1 MFPWEGGGLFLNNR
15 LVRMCYWVGWYFVDW
30 IDYHGVSF
38 PTESL
43 EWGHTFSEM
52 FGVID
57 HNGKKVLPCTYSA
70 KIDPSIPP

>member
-1 MFPWEGGGLFLNNR
+1 M
-15 LVRMCYWVGWYFVDW
+15 GWYFLDW

-43 EWGHTFSEM
+43 EWGHTFSEIV
-52 FGVID
+52 GIID

>member
-15 LVRMCYWVGWYFVDW
+15 LVRMCYWVGWDFLDW

-43 EWGHTFSEM
+43 EWGHTFSEC
-52 FGVID
+52 FWD
-57 HNGKKVLPCTYSA
+57 N
-70 KIDPSIPP
+70 

>member
-1 MFPWEGGGLFLNNR
+1 M
-15 LVRMCYWVGWYFVDW
+15 GWYFLDL

-43 EWGHTFSEM
+43 EWGHTFSEI
-52 FGVID
+52 FGIID